1 MAPQQDVISP
11 AVASAIAAKA
21 AKQTITNQQAQALK
35 IDADTSTAKAVRL
48 EHLQR
53 IKLLKA
59 QEKALG
65 VPATIGNAVQNLDKS
80 FKQKMDDIE
89 WDGLWDQ
96 AIRDIGSVTDSAKSL
111 IPTLRRDRDKKDP
124 GITEWERVNKR
135 PWPYG
140 KKLNK

>member
-1 MAPQQDVISP
+1 MDQWRPKQDVISP

-96 AIRDIGSVTDSAKSL
+96 AIRDIGSVTDSANHSSRL
-111 IPTLRRDRDKKDP
+111 CVATATKKTQALP
-124 GITEWERVNKR
+124 NGNA
-135 PWPYG
+135 
-140 KKLNK
+140 